1 MRVSVTLSTISP
13 VSWGGAE
20 GADPLVVRIPSIRGS
35 LRRWYRWYL
44 ASVSKPDPEEIRRRE
59 NEVFG
64 TVHEGISEKDRKGA
78 KRSSVKIQFGSLK
91 YEGLWMGKDEPFLW
105 PLRKQRRTFYTLD
118 FELIME
124 GKPKYLIEVVKALSL
139 NLSLS
144 GFGYRSNRGY
154 GSFRISFNERDL
166 REFGEVFDLLE
177 ITKEI
182 TNAPT
187 AISWENS
194 LKKLLKKLKVRKLS
208 TPELYEIH
216 NLSNC
221 YIVSRGG
228 YADWKKALS
237 DLERRLRD
245 AERGLRIGRGNN
257 VDYRVLLG
265 SPILDPFRR
274 RKKFWKERRSSPLA
288 IGAGKGYIR
297 GVLFL
302 SKDYPESVLDHFKGK
317 DLLECFDRV
326 REELERVGLD
336 VQWVGDLL

>member
-13 VSWGGAE
+13 VSWGGAVC
-20 GADPLVVRIPSIRGS
+20 ADPLVVRIPSIRGS

-44 ASVSKPDPEEIRRRE
+44 ASVSKPDPERIRSE
-59 NEVFG
+59 ESEVFG
-64 TVHEGISEKDRKGA
+64 TVHEGA

-91 YEGLWMGKDEPFLW
+91 YEGLCMDEDEPFLW
-105 PLRKQRRTFYTLD
+105 PLRRQGRTFYTLD

-124 GKPKYLIEVVKALSL
+124 GRQEYLIKVVKALSL

-154 GSFRISFNERDL
+154 GSFKISFNENDLGKFEEVRDL
-166 REFGEVFDLLE
+166 LK

-187 AISWENS
+187 AISWKNS
-194 LKKLLKKLKVRKLS
+194 LKELLKKLKVRKLDE
-208 TPELYEIH
+208 PELYEIQ

-221 YIVSRGG
+221 YIVSRGE
-228 YADWKKALS
+228 YTDWRNALL

-245 AERGLRIGRGNN
+245 AERELRIERGND

-265 SPILDPFRR
+265 SPILDPYGRR
-274 RKKFWKERRSSPLA
+274 RLVWKKRRSSPLV
-288 IGAGKGYIR
+288 IGVGERYIR

-302 SKDYPESVLDHFKGK
+302 SKDYPKSVLGHFKDK
-317 DLLECFDRV
+317 DLLKCFGRV

-336 VQWVGDLL
+336 VQWVGELL